1 MVSELIKGQRL
12 ETLRFASLSSV
23 PGKMRTLAI
32 EEGEMLL
39 AEPMDELP
47 LSLYRAFARTGSR
60 AVYETPYFRKRRRL
74 SHLVIAELLEGNG
87 RFMDRIED
95 EIWSLISEPSW
106 AIPAHNV
113 YIRDT
118 QQLPVP
124 DLSRPVLDLFAMESA
139 EIMALS
145 YSLLGD
151 RLDQSLKASMLYEV
165 RRRIID
171 PYLSSWFW
179 WMGKEGKEKL
189 NNWTVWCSQNVLLTV
204 LAMPFADDIRT
215 RVAEKAAASIDDWY
229 MQYSDDGCCDEGA
242 QYWHAAPLC
251 FFGCIEIL
259 NEATGGALSSLSSD
273 MKLRAMASY
282 ITNVHVA
289 DDRYLNFADC
299 SPCAGWLGAREY
311 LFGSFAGCSELVDL
325 AVSDFREQYSKAVA
339 EGRAVRLYDN
349 DYNLWYNYL
358 EYSLADEMLECRL
371 SSSKPLPSFTRY
383 DSVGLY
389 IYRRDGVVLAVK
401 GGGNDDSHNHND
413 TGSLILYDGSH
424 PILADIG
431 VETYTK
437 TTFSKDR
444 YTLFPMQSLYHN
456 VVNFAGVGQ
465 KAGAQFR
472 AKDVE
477 ADERGVSMELGGAYP
492 EGTVSSYQRSVSFC
506 GRSITV
512 ADVVKGA
519 SRPVLSLITLDRP
532 EAACD
537 AISADGWRIEFKGC
551 SGIAVEEI
559 AIADARLRIAWPERL
574 YRTLVSFSDNL
585 EWRIML

>member
-1 MVSELIKGQRL
+1 METVKLSNGVEMPVLGYGVYQVDPGECERCVTDALEAGYRMVDTAQ
-12 ETLRFASLSSV
+12 AY
-23 PGKMRTLAI
+23 AN
-32 EEGEMLL
+32 EEGV
-39 AEPMDELP
+39 
-47 LSLYRAFARTGSR
+47 GN
-60 AVYETPYFRKRRRL
+60 AVKK
-74 SHLVIAELLEGNG
+74 SG
-87 RFMDRIED
+87 
-95 EIWSLISEPSW
+95 
-106 AIPAHNV
+106 IP
-113 YIRDT
+113 R
-118 QQLPVP
+118 
-124 DLSRPVLDLFAMESA
+124 
-139 EIMALS
+139 
-145 YSLLGD
+145 D
-151 RLDQSLKASMLYEV
+151 RLFLVTKIWITNAGQ
-165 RRRIID
+165 
-171 PYLSSWFW
+171 
-179 WMGKEGKEKL
+179 
-189 NNWTVWCSQNVLLTV
+189 
-204 LAMPFADDIRT
+204 
-215 RVAEKAAASIDDWY
+215 EKAAASIDDWY

-251 FFGCIEIL
+251 FFGCIKIL
-259 NEATGGALSSLSSD
+259 SEATGGALSSLSSD

-289 DDRYLNFADC
+289 GDRYLNFADC

-371 SSSKPLPSFTRY
+371 PSPKPLPSFTRY

-465 KAGAQFR
+465 EAGAQFR

-477 ADERGVSMELGGAYP
+477 ADERGVSMELG
-492 EGTVSSYQRSVSFC
+492 
-506 GRSITV
+506 
-512 ADVVKGA
+512 
-519 SRPVLSLITLDRP
+519 
-532 EAACD
+532 
-537 AISADGWRIEFKGC
+537 
-551 SGIAVEEI
+551 
-559 AIADARLRIAWPERL
+559 
-574 YRTLVSFSDNL
+574 
-585 EWRIML
+585 